1 MRESEIELLI
11 GITLP
16 VAGWFLFRWRRDL
29 PYVPI
34 VLAVIGGLIA
44 ITALFRASMGF

>member
-11 GITLP
+11 GIALP
-16 VAGWFLFRWRRDL
+16 VVGALVFRWRRDL
-29 PYVPI
+29 TYVPV

-44 ITALFRASMGF
+44 ITALVRASQGF